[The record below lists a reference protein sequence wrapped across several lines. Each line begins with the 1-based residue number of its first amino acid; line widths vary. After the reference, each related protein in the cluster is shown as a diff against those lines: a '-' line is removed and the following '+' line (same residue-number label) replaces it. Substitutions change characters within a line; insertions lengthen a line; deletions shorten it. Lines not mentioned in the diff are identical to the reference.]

1 MCSHRID
8 CAYNF
13 WSNAPKNVIF
23 HPPTTLPLQNMSLD
37 QLSIGNE
44 LKDSYKATSTWIKN
58 GINFLGD
65 IDEFYRERAVIEKE
79 YSTKLKELT
88 KRFFEKKAKIS
99 SNLSVGDEPQITP
112 GSLESASLVLWNE
125 VLTQTEAI
133 ADEKANFS
141 RELQLKIG
149 ENLVSLRGKC
159 ERIERQ
165 IAQIN
170 EYLTTEKKGVEDE
183 VAKAKKH
190 YDSLCQSTETARDK
204 NQKSPSDK
212 HARKLADRE
221 VEMNN
226 GKNAYLIKINTANRL
241 KDKYYYQDVPEILD
255 YLQELNEDRVA
266 LMNKLLRNA
275 NIVERNSLDKVKE
288 KLHLIDNTIDQNNPK
303 LDVAMFIK
311 HNTVDWAEPQDFYF
325 IPCSFWHDDE
335 SLVIKEPEL
344 TELKKR
350 LNIATNEYGKFEQS
364 SLDMKQSLEEST
376 AKRKTDESI
385 TLKFDSGL
393 QNSLTLLSKFIK
405 EDTSRVKN
413 EVEIEIIQNFAGDQ
427 DLSYVAPVAQ
437 KKSRFG
443 FLKGKKTEHEQS
455 DAHSVHT
462 VKSQT
467 STILPSGIFNLRN
480 KGSSAKDSSGPTGK
494 ALYAYAATS
503 ADETGLHPGDE
514 LSVVEEDDGSGWTM
528 VSGPQGQGLVPTSYI
543 EIKAAKK
550 PPPVAPK
557 RGAKRVQYLEA
568 LYDYTADGEDELSI
582 RAGDRIILVEDDTDG
597 SGWTEGELNGEK
609 GMFPTSYVKK
619 I

>member
-1 MCSHRID
+1 
-8 CAYNF
+8 
-13 WSNAPKNVIF
+13 
-23 HPPTTLPLQNMSLD
+23 MSLD
-37 QLSIGNE
+37 QLSVGNE
-44 LKDSYKATSTWIKN
+44 LKDSYKVTSTWIKN
-58 GINFLGD
+58 GINFLSD
-65 IDEFYRERAVIEKE
+65 VDEFYRERAVIEKE

-112 GSLESASLVLWNE
+112 GSLESASLVLWND

-141 RELQLKIG
+141 RELQMKIG
-149 ENLVSLRGKC
+149 ENLVSLKGKC

-165 IAQIN
+165 ISLIN

-204 NQKSPSDK
+204 NQKSPTDK
-212 HARKLADRE
+212 HARKLEEKE

-226 GKNAYLIKINTANRL
+226 GKNAYLIKINVANRL
-241 KDKYYYQDVPEILD
+241 KDKYYYQDVPEVLD

-266 LMNKLLRNA
+266 LMNKLLKNA

-288 KLHLIDNTIDQNNPK
+288 KLHLIDSTIDQNSPK
-303 LDVAMFIK
+303 LDIAMFIK

-385 TLKFDSGL
+385 TLKFDAGL
-393 QNSLTLLSKFIK
+393 QSSLTILSKFMK
-405 EDTSRVKN
+405 EDTNRVKN
-413 EVEIEIIQNFAGDQ
+413 EVEIEIIQNFAGDK
-427 DLSYVAPVAQ
+427 DLSYVAPASQ

-443 FLKGKKTEHEQS
+443 FLKGKKTEQS
-455 DAHSVHT
+455 DAQSVHT
-462 VKSQT
+462 VKSNT
-467 STILPSGIFNLRN
+467 SSILPSGIFNLRSN
-480 KGSSAKDSSGPTGK
+480 RGSSGKGKSGPTAK
-494 ALYAYAATS
+494 ALYAYTATS
-503 ADETGLHPGDE
+503 ADETGISPGDE

-543 EIKAAKK
+543 EVKAAAEEAAATKK

-557 RGAKRVQYLEA
+557 KGAKRVQYLEA
-568 LYDYTADGEDELSI
+568 LYDYTADGDDELSI
-582 RAGDRIILVEDDTDG
+582 QAGDRIILVEDDTDG

-609 GMFPTSYVKK
+609 GMFPTSYVKR

>member
-1 MCSHRID
+1 
-8 CAYNF
+8 
-13 WSNAPKNVIF
+13 
-23 HPPTTLPLQNMSLD
+23 MSLD
-37 QLSIGNE
+37 QLSIGND
-44 LKDSYKATSTWIKN
+44 LKDSYKVTSTWIKN
-58 GINFLGD
+58 GINFLSD

-88 KRFFEKKAKIS
+88 KRFFEKKAKVS

-112 GSLESASLVLWNE
+112 GSLESASLVLWND

-141 RELQLKIG
+141 RELQMKIG
-149 ENLVSLRGKC
+149 DNFVSLRGKC

-165 IAQIN
+165 VAQIN
-170 EYLTTEKKGVEDE
+170 EYLVNEKKNVEDE
-183 VAKAKKH
+183 VAKAKKQ

-212 HARKLADRE
+212 HARKLADKE

-226 GKNAYLIKINTANRL
+226 GKNVYLIKINVANRL

-266 LMNKLLRNA
+266 LMNKILKNA

-413 EVEIEIIQNFAGDQ
+413 EVEIEIIQNFAGDK
-427 DLSYVAPVAQ
+427 DLSYVAPVQ
-437 KKSRFG
+437 HKKSRFG
-443 FLKGKKTEHEQS
+443 FLKSKKAEPEQS
-455 DAHSVHT
+455 DAQSVHT
-462 VKSQT
+462 VKSHT
-467 STILPSGIFNLRN
+467 SILPSGVFNLRN
-480 KGSSAKDSSGPTGK
+480 KGGGSSGGSMGSSGGPTAR
-494 ALYAYAATS
+494 ALYAYSATS
-503 ADETGLHPGDE
+503 GDETGLHPGDD
-514 LSVVEEDDGSGWTM
+514 LTVVEEDDGSGWTL

-543 EIKAAKK
+543 KIKTKK
-550 PPPVAPK
+550 APPPVAPK

-568 LYDYTADGEDELSI
+568 LYDYTADGDDELSI
-582 RAGDRIILVEDDTDG
+582 QAGDRIILVEDDTDG

-619 I
+619 V